1 MMTALKPH
9 EAQWVEQRAVEADT
23 TFSDVLAELVRLGIS
38 HMNELP
44 AHMQPKEALD
54 LPESA

>member
-1 MMTALKPH
+1 MTALKPH

>member
-1 MMTALKPH
+1 MMTALKPQ
-9 EAQWVEQRAVEADT
+9 EAQWVEARATEADT
-23 TFSDVLAELVRLGIS
+23 TFSDVIAELVRIGIA
-38 HMNELP
+38 HMDELP